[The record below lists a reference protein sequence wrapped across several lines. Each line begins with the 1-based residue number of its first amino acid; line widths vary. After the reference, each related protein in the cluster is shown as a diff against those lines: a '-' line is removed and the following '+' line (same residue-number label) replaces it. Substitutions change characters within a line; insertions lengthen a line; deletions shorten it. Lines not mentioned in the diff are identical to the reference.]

1 MKFFLKAI
9 FVNVISLSFV
19 SYIFGG
25 LSYGGDL
32 RVLLVAAILFAVI
45 NFFLKPIIKLFLLP
59 INLISL
65 GLLGWL
71 TGVICLFV
79 LTIFIPQI
87 HIKSFQ
93 YAGSSFAGFTIPPFY
108 FTTLF
113 SLIMAS
119 FLLSLTST
127 FIFWLF
133 KK

>member
-1 MKFFLKAI
+1 MKFFLKAV
-9 FVNVISLSFV
+9 FVNGISLALV
-19 SYIFGG
+19 SYIFAG

-32 RVLLVAAILFAVI
+32 GVLLVASVIFAII

-71 TGVICLFV
+71 TGVFCLLV

-87 HIKSFQ
+87 QIKSFQ
-93 YAGSSFAGFTIPPFY
+93 YSGYSFAGFTLPPFY

-113 SLIMAS
+113 SLVMAS
-119 FLLSLTST
+119 FLLSLTSS
-127 FIFWLF
+127 FIYWLF